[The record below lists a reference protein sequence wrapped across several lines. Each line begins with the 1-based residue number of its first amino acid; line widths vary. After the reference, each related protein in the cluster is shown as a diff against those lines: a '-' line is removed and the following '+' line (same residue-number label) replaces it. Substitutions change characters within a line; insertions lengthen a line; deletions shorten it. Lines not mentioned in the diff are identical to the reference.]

1 MAGVVDSTVTNNMFS
16 KVNPLDAVAA
26 AKGFYTF
33 KDVVEASQ
41 RWRWRPSEWSLNCLT
56 CSNTFLMMYRH
67 RMLRTSVAVPW
78 PRQGPP
84 KHMGKKAKTRAQQ
97 KMMSV
102 AMPNKGVNVHSVNW
116 SFDMLV
122 LAQSAECGLCHES
135 QAGHKPQVISILI
148 SSITWDSDIF
158 ARSTEVPFSL

>member
-1 MAGVVDSTVTNNMFS
+1 
-16 KVNPLDAVAA
+16 
-26 AKGFYTF
+26 
-33 KDVVEASQ
+33 
-41 RWRWRPSEWSLNCLT
+41 
-56 CSNTFLMMYRH
+56 
-67 RMLRTSVAVPW
+67 
-78 PRQGPP
+78 
-84 KHMGKKAKTRAQQ
+84 
-97 KMMSV
+97 MMSV